1 MIFLLWSSRYPDLS
15 LCITK
20 VWTSTSLSL
29 GSQDISGQATTWPRP
44 RLSRSLVAAVASDDA
59 LHPQPLSATV
69 SSGNSENY
77 GKLGVGEWCGLHL
90 VCTLCSFHV
99 T

>member
-59 LHPQPLSATV
+59 LHCQPLSARETRKTME
-69 SSGNSENY
+69 NSEWEN
-77 GKLGVGEWCGLHL
+77 GVD
-90 VCTLCSFHV
+90 CT
-99 T
+99 